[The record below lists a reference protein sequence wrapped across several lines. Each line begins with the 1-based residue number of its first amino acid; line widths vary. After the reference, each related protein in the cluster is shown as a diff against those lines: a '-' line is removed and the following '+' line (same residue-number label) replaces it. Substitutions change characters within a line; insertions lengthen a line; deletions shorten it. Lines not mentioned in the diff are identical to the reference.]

1 MEISII
7 IPNWNGKDLLEKNL
21 PFVLAAKEN
30 KKNCI
35 KDIIIIDDGSTDDS
49 VSYLRKKYG
58 KEIRLIVHKKNRGFA
73 TSINTGVRMAKG
85 ELVCL
90 LNTDVV
96 PRADFLESIESDFE
110 DKRVFA
116 VSLHEEGYGPA
127 KGKFVDGFILHEGMP
142 EVDKV
147 QESFWASGGSC
158 VLRRS
163 IFMDLK
169 GMDDSL
175 LSPYYWEDIDLS
187 YRAWKR
193 GFVVLWDSRAK
204 VVHEHESTVKKLNQ
218 KKVQRIRE
226 RNQLLFV
233 WKNLTSRSL
242 MRKHI
247 GALLGK
253 IVKHPGYLLIV
264 LMALR
269 RYGKMRDLR
278 KKEIKETTV
287 SDEALFAKF

>member
-1 MEISII
+1 MEISIV

-21 PFVLAAKEN
+21 PFVMAAKEN
-30 KKNCI
+30 KKNHI
-35 KDIIIIDDGSTDDS
+35 KEIIIIDDGSSDDS
-49 VSYLRKKYG
+49 VSFLKKNFAG
-58 KEIRLIVHKKNRGFA
+58 EIRLIVHTINRGFA

-96 PRADFLESIESDFE
+96 PRVDFLESIDSDFKE
-110 DKRVFA
+110 KKVFA

-127 KGKFVDGFILHEGMP
+127 KGKFVDGFIVHQGMP
-142 EVDKV
+142 ESESV

-163 IFMDLK
+163 IFLSLK
-169 GMDDSL
+169 GMDDEL

-187 YRAWKR
+187 YRAQKR
-193 GFVVLWDSRAK
+193 GFIVLWDPRAK
-204 VVHEHESTVKKLNQ
+204 VVHEHESTVRKLNQ

-242 MRKHI
+242 MKKHI
-247 GALLGK
+247 GVLFRK
-253 IVKHPGYLLIV
+253 IVKHPGYLRIV

-278 KKEIKETTV
+278 KKEIRETKV
-287 SDEALFAKF
+287 SDEALFARF